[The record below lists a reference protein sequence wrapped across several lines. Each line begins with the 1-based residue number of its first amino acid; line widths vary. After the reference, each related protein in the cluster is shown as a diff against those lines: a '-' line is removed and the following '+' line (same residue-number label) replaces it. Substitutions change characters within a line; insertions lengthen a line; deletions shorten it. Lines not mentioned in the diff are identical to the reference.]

1 MSARDE
7 LTIWMLST
15 ARKAPRAAPTTAS
28 QVLAVTLASASTL
41 SLACGDSGSTGVAR
55 CGAAAMSGSRR
66 PMADMA
72 GLRAWPDG
80 SALSRLARGRDADE
94 AAAAGAL
101 GQHGRL
107 GIDRRLDRHPRAQ
120 QAGQR
125 VGAVERDLHGDALHD
140 LREVAG
146 GVVGRQQAELE
157 AARRRQAVDMAAD
170 RGIRK

>member
-1 MSARDE
+1 MPAPMAPWMSARDE

-15 ARKAPRAAPTTAS
+15 ARKAPSAAPTTAS
-28 QVLAVTLASASTL
+28 QVLAVTVASAPRL
-41 SLACGDSGSTGVAR
+41 SLAGCGSGSTGVAN
-55 CGAAAMSGSRR
+55 CGAAATTESRR

-72 GLRAWPDG
+72 SLRARQDG
-80 SALSRLARGRDADE
+80 SALNRLARGSGADE

-101 GQHGRL
+101 RQHGRL

-140 LREVAG
+140 LREV
-146 GVVGRQQAELE
+146 
-157 AARRRQAVDMAAD
+157 
-170 RGIRK
+170 